1 MAGIGA
7 MGDLS
12 HELESLVIH
21 LGDESIQLDDRSI
34 EVVQSSLDELAHM
47 RDYVGAGR
55 PVSPARDLITRIR
68 LIGKGGG
75 REAEKPEPA
84 PPRAA
89 APKAAAPVSMPEKTA
104 RKGSESQGARAAAGR
119 GSAT

>member
-1 MAGIGA
+1 MAGIAA

-21 LGDESIQLDDRSI
+21 LGDESIRLDDRSI
-34 EVVQSSLDELAHM
+34 EVVQSSLDELARM

-68 LIGKGGG
+68 LVGTRRRARAGKARG
-75 REAEKPEPA
+75 
-84 PPRAA
+84 PRQRT
-89 APKAAAPVSMPEKTA
+89 AAPV
-104 RKGSESQGARAAAGR
+104 AGGR
-119 GSAT
+119 RRRSRHR